1 MPVKLYWSNPNKT
14 PTQTRIHRS
23 AVPNFTPSES
33 TVIATIS
40 DGSTMY
46 NDTFPELGEA
56 FYYVFETSN
65 GSETL
70 FSSARKVVCDVD
82 KGPGPKY
89 PVMGDDYYGY
99 YGQVSDTDL
108 GIFISD
114 IPNLGVPKSLMNF
127 EKIAYQGKIL
137 FISPI
142 ITGSVSTTAIIS
154 AKLFAHGFTPY
165 NGNAAT
171 SYGEEIV
178 AKGRR
183 YSPRLPRMFNDQS
196 KNVITDY
203 GTVPESVLPFGSSE
217 LLDIVSVLYSV
228 GTGAEVRR
236 KPFSVNKLTTS
247 ATALRSCDFSAPT
260 ATSIFTRDPNS
271 VTASSPS
278 TTVNITSTSTN
289 VPFFLIFEL
298 LGSVNA

>member
-1 MPVKLYWSNPNKT
+1 MPVKLFWSNPNKV

-23 AVPNFTPSES
+23 TVPDFTPSES

-46 NDTFPELGEA
+46 DDAFPELGEV
-56 FYYVFETSN
+56 FYYVFEISN

-70 FSSARKVVCDVD
+70 FSSVRKVVCDVE

-89 PVMGDDYYGY
+89 PVMGDEYYGY
-99 YGQVSDTDL
+99 YGQVSDIDL
-108 GIFISD
+108 GIFIPD
-114 IPNLGVPKSLMNF
+114 IPNLGAPKVSMVF

-142 ITGSVSTTAIIS
+142 ITGSVITTAIIN

-203 GTVPESVLPFGSSE
+203 GTLPESVLPFGSSE
-217 LLDIVSVLYSV
+217 LVDIASVLYSA
-228 GTGAEVRR
+228 GSGLEVRR
-236 KPFSVNKLTTS
+236 KPFSVNKLTT
-247 ATALRSCDFSAPT
+247 AFTALRSCDFSTAA
-260 ATSIFTRDPNS
+260 ATSIFTRNPTS
-271 VTASSPS
+271 VAASASSTTTTLTS
-278 TTVNITSTSTN
+278 TT